1 MYNDILA
8 TLLPVEKPLLADR
21 IAKINKNIQPGIET
35 LKWNS
40 ENINPFIKQNMEI
53 VKDVDDLVKKM
64 KENVRKMYELMSKWE
79 KPLFER
85 KFKPMLPEDLEQMH
99 NALIMPRLEDI
110 RNHGKEIHKLMKD
123 TCDNIKPDKKSAP
136 WLAYVDYLNGLL
148 IEGITKGIMH
158 SLSFLSD

>member
-21 IAKINKNIQPGIET
+21 IEKMNKLLQPGIEE

-40 ENINPFIKQNMEI
+40 TDIDPFINKCMVV

-64 KENVRKMYELMSKWE
+64 KENVNKMHKFMEEWQK

-85 KFKPMLPEDLEQMH
+85 KQKPMYPEDLEQ
-99 NALIMPRLEDI
+99 
-110 RNHGKEIHKLMKD
+110 
-123 TCDNIKPDKKSAP
+123 
-136 WLAYVDYLNGLL
+136 
-148 IEGITKGIMH
+148 
-158 SLSFLSD
+158 